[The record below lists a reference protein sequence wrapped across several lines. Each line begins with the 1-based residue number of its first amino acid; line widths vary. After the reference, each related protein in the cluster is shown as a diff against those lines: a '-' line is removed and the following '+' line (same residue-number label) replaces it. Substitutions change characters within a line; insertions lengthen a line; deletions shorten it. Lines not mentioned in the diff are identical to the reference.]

1 MLRSHRQG
9 RTALAVFALLGLT
22 LALGGR
28 RGALGQE
35 QAPRPTLLQPPAC
48 APPVPFTPPAPGIY
62 DRPLPINLPTAL
74 RLAGARPLDI
84 AAAAASIRLAAA
96 QLQRAQVLWLPTVYL
111 GADYF
116 RHDGQLQDV
125 AGTVFGTS
133 KSSLMFGAGP
143 NAVFAISDALFEPL
157 AARQVLRARQATL
170 QTARNDS
177 LLAVAEAYFN
187 VQQARGDLAGAEDA
201 AQKAEDL
208 VRRVEPLVRFA
219 SAAEVNRARAE
230 LFRRRQ
236 LVTAA
241 RERWRTASAELARIL
256 RLDPSALVEPLEPPH
271 LRVTLIPPDRPV
283 DELIPVALTGRPE
296 LATQQALVQ
305 ATLQRLRQE
314 RLRPLIPSVWLR
326 GTSTPAIGTL
336 AGGAFGGGING
347 RIGDFS
353 ARSDFDFQLLW
364 ELKGF
369 GLANLALVKERRAEN
384 DLAVLELLRVQDR
397 VAAEV
402 VQAHA
407 QLQSAAARLADA
419 ESGLKEAVESA
430 RKNLEVFGRTV
441 PAGAANILVIR
452 PQEVVAAVQALGQ
465 AYGDYFG
472 AVADY
477 DRAQFRLYHAL
488 GRPAQQVTDQGT
500 GDGPQ
505 PMLCPPPGGA
515 HLGAPLA
522 EPPGPGR

>member
-1 MLRSHRQG
+1 MHGVRRQ
-9 RTALAVFALLGLT
+9 
-22 LALGGR
+22 R
-28 RGALGQE
+28 RGALAFLALLGGALPLAGPPGVLGQE
-35 QAPRPTLLQPPAC
+35 PAPPLAPLQIPAC
-48 APPVPFTPPAPGIY
+48 TPPVPFTPPAPSAY

-84 AAAAASIRLAAA
+84 AAAAARIRVAAA
-96 QLQRAQVLWLPTVYL
+96 ELQRAQVLWLPTVYL

-125 AGTVFGTS
+125 AGNVFGTS

-143 NAVFAISDALFEPL
+143 FAVFAISDAIFEPL
-157 AARQVLRARQATL
+157 AARQALRAREASL

-187 VQQARGDLAGAEDA
+187 VQEARGNLAGAEDA
-201 AQKAEDL
+201 AQKAEEL
-208 VRRVEPLVRFA
+208 VRRVGPLVRYA
-219 SAAEVNRARAE
+219 TAAEVNRARAE
-230 LFRRRQ
+230 LFQRRQ

-256 RLDPSALVEPLEPPH
+256 RLGPSALVEPLEPPY
-271 LRVTLIPPDRPV
+271 LRITLFPPDRLV
-283 DELIPVALTGRPE
+283 DELIPVALTSRPE

-305 ATLQRLRQE
+305 FTLQRLRQE

-326 GTSTPAIGTL
+326 GVSTPVTGTL
-336 AGGAFGGGING
+336 AGGVFGGGING

-353 ARSDFDFQLLW
+353 ARSDFDIQLLW
-364 ELKGF
+364 ELRGF
-369 GLANLALVKERRAEN
+369 GLANLALIKARRAEN
-384 DLAVLELLRVQDR
+384 ELAVLDLLRIQDQ

-407 QLQSAAARLADA
+407 QLQSAAGRLLDA
-419 ESGLKEAVESA
+419 ENGLKEAAESA
-430 RKNLEVFGRTV
+430 RKNLEGFGRTV
-441 PAGAANILVIR
+441 PAGDRLILVIR

-465 AYGDYFG
+465 AYSSYFG

-477 DRAQFRLYHAL
+477 DRAQFRLYRAL
-488 GRPAQQVTDQGT
+488 GHPAQLITVEEGACAQ
-500 GDGPQ
+500 Q
-505 PMLCPPPGGA
+505 PDCAPPPGA
-515 HLGAPLA
+515 ALGAPSA
-522 EPPGPGR
+522 DPPAPGR

>member
-1 MLRSHRQG
+1 
-9 RTALAVFALLGLT
+9 V
-22 LALGGR
+22 
-28 RGALGQE
+28 
-35 QAPRPTLLQPPAC
+35 
-48 APPVPFTPPAPGIY
+48 PPVPFTPPAPNLY

-74 RLAGARPLDI
+74 KLAGVRPLDI
-84 AAAAASIRLAAA
+84 AAAAARIRLAAA
-96 QLQRAQVLWLPTVYL
+96 ELQRAQVLWLPTVYL

-125 AGTVFGTS
+125 AGNVFGTS
-133 KSSLMFGAGP
+133 KTSVMFGAGP
-143 NAVFAISDALFEPL
+143 FAVFAISDALFEPL
-157 AARQVLRARQATL
+157 AARQVLRAREATL
-170 QTARNDS
+170 QTARNDT

-201 AQKAEDL
+201 ALKAEEL

-219 SAAEVNRARAE
+219 TPVEVNRARAE
-230 LFRRRQ
+230 LFHRRQ

-241 RERWRTASAELARIL
+241 RERWRTASAELARLL
-256 RLDPSALVEPLEPPH
+256 RLEPSALVEPLEPPY
-271 LRVTLIPPDRPV
+271 LRITLIPPDCPV
-283 DELIPVALTGRPE
+283 DELIPVALTSRPE

-305 ATLQRLRQE
+305 FTLQRLRQE

-326 GTSTPAIGTL
+326 GTSTPATGTL
-336 AGGAFGGGING
+336 AGGVFGGGLNG

-353 ARSDFDFQLLW
+353 ARSDFDVQLLW
-364 ELKGF
+364 ELRNF
-369 GLANLALVKERRAEN
+369 GLANLALVKARRAEN
-384 DLAVLELLRVQDR
+384 ELAVLDLLRVQDN

-407 QLQSAAARLADA
+407 QLQSAASRLLDA
-419 ESGLKEAVESA
+419 ENGLKEAAESA
-430 RKNLEVFGRTV
+430 RKNLEVFGKTI
-441 PAGAANILVIR
+441 PAGAALILVIR
-452 PQEVVAAVQALGQ
+452 PQEVVAAIQALGQ
-465 AYGDYFG
+465 ANSNYFA

-488 GRPAQQVTDQGT
+488 GRPAQAVTDQGT
-500 GDGPQ
+500 GDSPQ
-505 PMLCPPPGGA
+505 PMLCPAPGGA